1 MTNKIY
7 LASSNEHKKKEFS
20 RLLLGWNITLPKEEG
35 IDFDVDENGSSFID
49 NAILKAKLLYSVTH
63 TPVLSDDSGLCVRA
77 LGWKPGI
84 YTARY
89 GENDGKT
96 LTSKEKYTLLLK
108 NMEGIHDRYALFVSC
123 VVLIINEYEI
133 YIAEC
138 NTEGE
143 IALSPSG
150 ENGFG
155 YDPVFYSYE
164 KKAIIATLPESEKD
178 EVSHRGRAVRKIK
191 KFLDDLIDK

>member
-7 LASSNEHKKKEFS
+7 LASGNEHKRKEFS
-20 RLLLGWNITLPKEEG
+20 RLLPEWNITLPKEEG
-35 IDFDVDENGSSFID
+35 IVFDVDENGSSFLD
-49 NAILKAKLLYSVTH
+49 NAILKAKALFNIVH

-77 LGWKPGI
+77 LDWKPGI
-84 YTARY
+84 HTARY
-89 GENDGKT
+89 GEECGKI

-108 NMEGIHDRYALFVSC
+108 NMEGIRDRYALFVSC
-123 VVLIINEYEI
+123 VVLIISDYEI
-133 YIAEC
+133 YTAEC

-155 YDPVFYSYE
+155 YDPVFYSYD
-164 KKAIIATLPESEKD
+164 KKAIIATLPEGEKD